1 MIQRSYTAWLVPF
14 AFSLLGLGLSTAKAI
29 AQTTTLPFE
38 ARYNIRTTLR
48 PITLDILEGTD
59 VGESADAPYGLTN
72 LMGLDYIRID
82 PETAAWIINTNPATF
97 GLENSQIGFFALK
110 GSGSDRIFGTTSGTF
125 FFNFEEG
132 IVKGSSTINITGGD
146 GQFRS
151 AQGILGLFIN
161 NTINPDP
168 TAPNE
173 VLISGSFHVP
183 EPVPEPTT
191 SGTLIGAGAIGIL
204 FLRHRRRR

>member
-1 MIQRSYTAWLVPF
+1 MIQRSYSAWLVPF
-14 AFSLLGLGLSTAKAI
+14 AFTLIGFGSGTAKAI

-38 ARYNIRTTLR
+38 AIYNIRTTFR
-48 PITLDILEGTD
+48 PITLDVLEGTD
-59 VGESADAPYGLTN
+59 VGESAYAPYGLTN

-82 PETAAWIINTNPATF
+82 PETGVWTVDTNPAKF
-97 GLENSQIGFFALK
+97 GLVDSKIGFFEFK
-110 GSGSDRIFGTTSGTF
+110 GSGSDRLFGTSSGTF
-125 FFNFEEG
+125 LFNFEEG
-132 IVKGSSTINITGGD
+132 IVTGSSTINITGGE

-173 VLISGSFHVP
+173 VLISGSFDVP
-183 EPVPEPTT
+183 EPVPEPTA
-191 SGTLIGAGAIGIL
+191 SGALIGAVAIGIL
-204 FLRHRRRR
+204 FRRHRHLR